1 MSGEALKI
9 GSMQSAS
16 LMDSLRQVAG
26 QFANEKAL
34 PVLAAGFPTEEG
46 EVTAIKK
53 KFPKRTS
60 HFPRV
65 KSIHAVWKLLPCV
78 GIYSGFCYKI
88 FSAN

>member
-1 MSGEALKI
+1 MI
-9 GSMQSAS
+9 GSMQSAN
-16 LMDSLRQVAG
+16 LMDFRRRVAG
-26 QFANEKAL
+26 QFANEKAF
-34 PVLAAGFPTEEG
+34 PVLATGFPTEEG

-53 KFPKRTS
+53 KFPQRTS

-65 KSIHAVWKLLPCV
+65 KSIHAVWKLLPCG